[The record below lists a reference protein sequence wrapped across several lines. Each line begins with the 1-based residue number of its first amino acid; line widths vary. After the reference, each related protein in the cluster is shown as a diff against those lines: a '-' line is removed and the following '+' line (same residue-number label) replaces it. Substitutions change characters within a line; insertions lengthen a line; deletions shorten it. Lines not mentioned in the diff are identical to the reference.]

1 MAPKNSIELNR
12 EDLIALIE
20 ERAEDVCGGKMYEVE
35 VRIDELEEDLEASKE
50 VIKTLKQSLSQ
61 AKSDLQSLNE
71 ENKHLKTL
79 VTTLKENKDL
89 RTNNEVM
96 QLKKEI
102 DVVKKDKLTKTQ
114 VSEIKKLQQEVE
126 ELTIIKEDIKKSNKQ
141 EDFSAIHEDIRRLK
155 QSRDGINK
163 ELLKKERQITMLKME
178 VDRMDQKQRET
189 SLRISGVP
197 EDDNEDLKKAMT
209 KMAKNKLGLKK
220 FNEDNIEVVYRSGKK
235 RQQRNR
241 DIILQF
247 KSKTTKDLFQQS
259 RKKLTEGIAPANK
272 IYLNDDLTEFR
283 KKLLYDARQLAKR
296 EKLKAAWS
304 QEGNIMVL
312 KNTQE
317 KPLAISTHEDLRKIV
332 DPLEHV
338 WQSDDEDSSLS
349 LSSY

>member
-317 KPLAISTHEDLRKIV
+317 KPLAISTHEDLRKAV
-332 DPLEHV
+332 EPLEA
-338 WQSDDEDSSLS
+338 WQSDDEESSLS
-349 LSSY
+349 LSIY